1 MVVRELLGNMQ
12 EIHII
17 SILILS
23 TLAFIFTLGWTP
35 LLTHFLYKYRLGKQI
50 RNSGETPIFTKLH
63 AHKSGTP
70 TMGGLLIWVTLLL
83 FIVVFYYLDAF
94 TSNQAWQVLNFFSR
108 EETLLPLG
116 VLVATALVGLLDDW
130 LDVRGKGVWG
140 GGGLNMKHRLVIYTL
155 IALVGAWWFYFKL
168 DWMVLHVP
176 FWGNFEIGWWY
187 IPFFIFIIVGTAFS
201 VNETDGLDGLAGG
214 TLMTSYASFA
224 VISFMLGR
232 YELAAFCG
240 VIMGALLAFLWFN
253 ITPARF
259 YMGDTGAMSLG
270 ITLGIIAMLTNSA
283 LLLPVIGFV
292 FLLESVSVIAQ
303 VLSKRVFGRKLLHSA
318 PFHHHLQAIGW
329 SEPKIVMRL
338 WVIGGVTAF
347 IGIIVFL
354 LDKVF

>member
-1 MVVRELLGNMQ
+1 MEVY
-12 EIHII
+12 II

-23 TLAFIFTLGWTP
+23 TLAFIFALGWTP
-35 LLTHFLYKYRLGKQI
+35 MLTHFLYKYKVGKQI
-50 RNSGETPIFTKLH
+50 RNNGNTPIFSKMH

-70 TMGGLLIWVTLLL
+70 TMGGVLIWVTLLIFL
-83 FIVVFYYLDAF
+83 VVFYYLDSF
-94 TSNQAWQVLNFFSR
+94 TQNEVWSWLNFFSR

-116 VLVATALVGLLDDW
+116 VLLATALVGLVDDW

-140 GGGLNMKHRLVIYTL
+140 GGGLNMKYRLLIYTL
-155 IALVGAWWFYFKL
+155 IAAVGAWWFYFKL
-168 DWMVLHVP
+168 DWAVLHVP
-176 FWGNFEIGWWY
+176 FLGNFEIGWWY
-187 IPFFIFIIVGTAFS
+187 IPFFLFVIIGSAFS

-292 FLLESVSVIAQ
+292 FLLESLSVIAQ
-303 VLSKRVFGRKLLHSA
+303 MSYKTCTGRKLFHSA

-329 SEPKIVMRL
+329 SEAKIVMRL
-338 WVIGGVTAF
+338 WVIAGVSAF
-347 IGIIVFL
+347 MGIIIFL
-354 LDKVF
+354 LDKML